1 MTSRLR
7 RTLSLALPIMGGMIS
22 QNIMNLVDTAMLGV
36 LGDEAL
42 ASVGLAQ
49 FSTFTCGAFIIGL
62 ATGVQATS
70 ARWLGGRSPG

>member
-7 RTLSLALPIMGGMIS
+7 QTLSLALPIMGGMIS

-42 ASVGLAQ
+42 ASVGLGPVLNLYLRCVHHRFGNRRA
-49 FSTFTCGAFIIGL
+49 GHVGPL
-62 ATGVQATS
+62 AGSWA
-70 ARWLGGRSPG
+70 LG